1 MLISKKWL
9 SEFVKLP
16 SGVSDLDLAKT
27 LTLSTVEVEKVI
39 DQAAAMDKMVLG
51 LVVACATHPNADRLK
66 ICSVDVGDR
75 MIQVVCGGTNVA
87 QGMKVAVALAGS
99 KVKWHGEGD
108 LIELS
113 NTKIRGEKSE
123 GMICAGI
130 EIGIEKSGEGEHE
143 IMDLSSVDAAPG
155 TPLAKAL
162 GRDDV
167 TFEIEHKS
175 LTNRPDLMGHFGM
188 AREVAALYRVALQP
202 RVTAEAPTP
211 SPAVGRDPANGSGN
225 SPSGRGRDTVDLTVS
240 IADPALCPRY
250 RAVALDGIVVAPSPA
265 WLRAR
270 LSSCGVR
277 SINNVVD
284 VTNFVML
291 ELGQPMHAFDADKI
305 GGDKIEIVV
314 RGAKGEKVACLDD
327 ATYAVDEGALLI
339 TDGTNPIAIAGV
351 MGGKESAVTN
361 ATTRIVFESANF
373 SPVSVRKTST
383 RLALRSESSARFEK
397 SLDPDQCTAALDRAV
412 ALLVELCPTAR
423 VASSVVDEYPN
434 PPKPV
439 VVELSPAQVSGLLGA
454 EISSGDIVD
463 ILGRLGFSMTPFEPS
478 TLSAFEPLSI
488 TIPSWRATKDVQIK
502 EDVIEEVARIY
513 GYDRIPS
520 SLPTFSITPPPQDP
534 VRLFARAMRK
544 TLSVGLG
551 ATEVYRYA
559 YVSPETIAK
568 LGFVAADHVKLANP
582 LAADRP
588 YLAQSLLPNLFETV
602 ADNHRA
608 SSTVSVFE
616 IDRVFFGV
624 GEDQQPYHLA
634 VAHSA
639 VGDEKP
645 FATVRENVRVLL
657 SSAGLDVSFGPVTN
671 PGSWMHPGRSADIL
685 VGGKKFGIVAE
696 SSPEAS
702 QSLGIDRRVAVAE
715 MNLSMLAGVV
725 ATPRTFSP
733 IPTFPSATRD
743 LAFVVAD
750 RVAYADVETAL
761 RGEAKLLV
769 SVDLFDVYRGKGVE
783 DGKKSVAIHLSF
795 AAADRT
801 LSSEEVE
808 REVSAIVA
816 VLSERFDATMRA

>member
-16 SGVSDLDLAKT
+16 SGVSDLDLAAK
-27 LTLSTVEVEKVI
+27 LTLSTVEVEKVT
-39 DQAAAMDKMVLG
+39 DQAAAMDKMVVG
-51 LVVACATHPNADRLK
+51 LVVACSVHPNADRLK

-75 MIQVVCGGTNVA
+75 MVQIVCGGTNVA

-108 LIELS
+108 LVELS

-123 GMICAGI
+123 GMICAGS

-143 IMDLSSVDAAPG
+143 IMDLSSCDFPPG
-155 TPLAKAL
+155 TPLAKTL

-175 LTNRPDLMGHFGM
+175 LTNRPDLMGHYGM
-188 AREVAALYRVALQP
+188 AREIAALYRVALDKKEP
-202 RVTAEAPTP
+202 ASTEA
-211 SPAVGRDPANGSGN
+211 GSTIALN
-225 SPSGRGRDTVDLTVS
+225 VS
-240 IADPALCPRY
+240 ISDPTLCPRY

-305 GGDKIEIVV
+305 SDGSTVKIVV
-314 RGAKGEKVACLDD
+314 RSATKGEKVACLDD

-339 TDGTNPIAIAGV
+339 TDGKNPIAIAGV

-361 ATTRIVFESANF
+361 ATTRVVFESANF

-383 RLALRSESSARFEK
+383 KLALRSESSARFEK
-397 SLDPDQCTAALDRAV
+397 SLDPAQCAAALDRAV

-423 VASSVVDEYPN
+423 VASNVVDEYPT

-439 VVELSPAQVSGLLGA
+439 VVELSPAQVSALLGV
-454 EISSGDIVD
+454 EISSDDIVD
-463 ILGRLGFSMTPFEPS
+463 ILGRLGFKIQYSRPDPN
-478 TLSAFEPLSI
+478 APLSI
-488 TIPSWRATKDVQIK
+488 TVPSWRATKDVSIK
-502 EDVIEEVARIY
+502 EDIIEEVARIY

-520 SLPTFSITPPPQDP
+520 TLPTFSIVPPPQDP
-534 VRLFARAMRK
+534 VRLFARAIRK
-544 TLSVGLG
+544 ALSVGLG

-559 YVSPETIAK
+559 YVSPETLTR
-568 LGFVAADHVKLANP
+568 LGFDLATHVKLANP

-588 YLAQSLLPNLFETV
+588 YLAQSLLPNLLESV

-608 SSTVSVFE
+608 ASTVSIFE
-616 IDRVFFGV
+616 IDRVFIGV
-624 GEDQQPYHLA
+624 GEDEQPYHLA
-634 VAHSA
+634 MAYSA
-639 VGDEKP
+639 AGDEKP

-657 SSAGLDVSFGPVTN
+657 SSAGLDVSFGPITN

-685 VGGKKFGIVAE
+685 VNGKKFGIVAE
-696 SSPEAS
+696 SLPEAS

-715 MNLSMLAGVV
+715 MNLSELSLRPARLA
-725 ATPRTFSP
+725 AFAP
-733 IPTFPSATRD
+733 IPQFPSATRD

-750 RVAYADVETAL
+750 RVAYGDIETAL
-761 RGEAKLLV
+761 RGASKLLV

-783 DGKKSVAIHLSF
+783 DGKKSVAVHLQFSSP
-795 AAADRT
+795 DRT
-801 LSSEEVE
+801 LSSQEAD
-808 REVSAIVA
+808 REVVAIVG
-816 VLSERFDATMRA
+816 VLQSRFDATMRA

>member
-16 SGVSDLDLAKT
+16 SGVSDLDLAAK
-27 LTLSTVEVEKVI
+27 LTLSTVEVEKVT
-39 DQAAAMDKMVLG
+39 DQAAAMDKMVVG
-51 LVVACATHPNADRLK
+51 LVVACSVHPNADRLK

-75 MIQVVCGGTNVA
+75 MVQIVCGGTNVA

-108 LIELS
+108 LVELS

-123 GMICAGI
+123 GMICAGS

-143 IMDLSSVDAAPG
+143 IMDLSSCDFPPG
-155 TPLAKAL
+155 TPLAKTL

-175 LTNRPDLMGHFGM
+175 LTNRPDLMGHYGM
-188 AREVAALYRVALQP
+188 AREIAALYRVALDKKEP
-202 RVTAEAPTP
+202 ASTEA
-211 SPAVGRDPANGSGN
+211 GSTIALN
-225 SPSGRGRDTVDLTVS
+225 VS
-240 IADPALCPRY
+240 ISDPTLCPRY
-250 RAVALDGIVVAPSPA
+250 RAVAVDGIVVAPSPA

-291 ELGQPMHAFDADKI
+291 ELGQPMHAFDADRI
-305 GGDKIEIVV
+305 SHGDAIKIVV
-314 RGAKGEKVACLDD
+314 RSATAGEKVSCLDD
-327 ATYAVDEGALLI
+327 QTYAVDEGALLI
-339 TDGTNPIAIAGV
+339 TDGKNPIAIAGV

-361 ATTRIVFESANF
+361 ATTRVVFESANF

-383 RLALRSESSARFEK
+383 KLALRSESSARFEK
-397 SLDPDQCTAALDRAV
+397 SLDPAQCAAALDRAV

-423 VASSVVDEYPN
+423 VASNVVDEYPT

-439 VVELSPAQVSGLLGA
+439 VVELSPAQVSALLGV
-454 EISSGDIVD
+454 EISSDDIVD
-463 ILGRLGFSMTPFEPS
+463 ILGRLGFKIQYSRPDPN
-478 TLSAFEPLSI
+478 APLSI
-488 TIPSWRATKDVQIK
+488 TVPSWRATKDVSIK
-502 EDVIEEVARIY
+502 EDIIEEVARIY

-520 SLPTFSITPPPQDP
+520 TLPTFSIVPPPQDP

-544 TLSVGLG
+544 ALSVGLG

-559 YVSPETIAK
+559 YVSPETLAK
-568 LGFVAADHVKLANP
+568 LGLVANDHVKLANP

-588 YLAQSLLPNLFETV
+588 YLAQSLLPNLLETV

-608 SSTVSVFE
+608 AATVSIFE
-616 IDRVFFGV
+616 IDRVFLKASAADPEAFEGS
-624 GEDQQPYHLA
+624 GQFDQQPYHLA

-639 VGDEKP
+639 AGDEKP

-657 SSAGLDVSFGPVTN
+657 SSAGLDVSFGPITN

-685 VGGKKFGIVAE
+685 VNGKKFGIVAE
-696 SSPEAS
+696 SLPEAS
-702 QSLGIDRRVAVAE
+702 QSLGIDRRVAIAE
-715 MNLSMLAGVV
+715 LNLSELSLRPARLAAFAPV
-725 ATPRTFSP
+725 PQ
-733 IPTFPSATRD
+733 FPSATRD
-743 LAFVVAD
+743 LAFVVSD
-750 RVAYADVETAL
+750 RVAYADIEAAM
-761 RGEAKLLV
+761 RGESKLLA
-769 SVDLFDVYRGKGVE
+769 SVELFDVYRGKGVE

-795 AAADRT
+795 SSTDRT
-801 LSSEEVE
+801 LSSEEAE
-808 REVSAIVA
+808 REVAAIVA
-816 VLSERFDATMRA
+816 VLSTRFDATMRA

>member
-16 SGVSDLDLAKT
+16 SGVSDFDLAAK
-27 LTLSTVEVEKVI
+27 LTLSTVEVEKVT

-51 LVVACATHPNADRLK
+51 LVIACAVHPNADRLK

-87 QGMKVAVALAGS
+87 QGMKVAVALSGS

-108 LIELS
+108 LVELS

-143 IMDLSSVDAAPG
+143 IMDLSSLDFPPG

-188 AREVAALYRVALQP
+188 AREIAALYRVALQP
-202 RVTAEAPTP
+202 RVTAEPPTP
-211 SPAVGRDPANGSGN
+211 SN

-240 IADPALCPRY
+240 IADPTLCPRY

-270 LSSCGVR
+270 LSSCGIR

-305 GGDKIEIVV
+305 GSDSIGIVV
-314 RGAKGEKVACLDD
+314 RSATKGEKVACLDD
-327 ATYAVDEGALLI
+327 ATYALDEGALLI
-339 TDGTNPIAIAGV
+339 TDGKNPIAIAGV
-351 MGGKESAVTN
+351 MGGKESAVTD

-383 RLALRSESSARFEK
+383 KLALRSESSARFEK
-397 SLDPDQCTAALDRAV
+397 SLDPAQCEAALDRAV
-412 ALLVELCPTAR
+412 ALLTELCPTAR
-423 VASSVVDEYPN
+423 VASNVVDEYPN

-439 VVELSPAQVSGLLGA
+439 VVDLSPAQVSGLLGA
-454 EISSGDIVD
+454 EILSNDIVD

-488 TIPSWRATKDVQIK
+488 TVPSWRATKDVQIK

-520 SLPTFSITPPPQDP
+520 SLPAFNITPPPQDP

-551 ATEVYRYA
+551 AAEAYRYA

-602 ADNHRA
+602 ADNHRSA
-608 SSTVSVFE
+608 PTVSVFE

-624 GEDQQPYHLA
+624 GEDEQPYHLA
-634 VAHSA
+634 MAYSA
-639 VGDEKP
+639 AGDEKP
-645 FATVRENVRVLL
+645 FGTVRENVRVLL

-671 PGSWMHPGRSADIL
+671 PGSWMHSGRSADIL
-685 VGGKKFGIVAE
+685 VNGKKFGIVAE
-696 SSPEAS
+696 SLPEAA

-715 MNLSMLAGVV
+715 MNLSMLAAVV
-725 ATPRTFSP
+725 ATPKTFSP
-733 IPTFPSATRD
+733 VPTFPSATRD
-743 LAFVVAD
+743 LAFVVFD
-750 RVAYADVETAL
+750 RAAYGDIETAL
-761 RGEAKLLV
+761 RSASKLLV
-769 SVDLFDVYRGKGVE
+769 SVELFDVYRGKGVE
-783 DGKKSVAIHLSF
+783 DGKKSVAVHLSF
-795 AAADRT
+795 SSPDRT
-801 LSSEEVE
+801 LSSEEAD
-808 REVSAIVA
+808 REVAAIVA
-816 VLSERFDATMRA
+816 VLSKQFDATMRA

>member
-16 SGVSDLDLAKT
+16 SGVSDLDLAAK
-27 LTLSTVEVEKVI
+27 LTLSTVEVEKVT
-39 DQAAAMDKMVLG
+39 DQAAAMDKMVVG
-51 LVVACATHPNADRLK
+51 LVVACSVHPNADRLK

-75 MIQVVCGGTNVA
+75 MVQIVCGGTNVA

-108 LIELS
+108 LVELS

-123 GMICAGI
+123 GMICAGS

-143 IMDLSSVDAAPG
+143 IMDLSSRDFPPG
-155 TPLAKAL
+155 TPLAKTL

-175 LTNRPDLMGHFGM
+175 LTNRPDLMGHYGM
-188 AREVAALYRVALQP
+188 AREIAALYRVALDKKEP
-202 RVTAEAPTP
+202 ASTEAGSTIALNVLISDPT
-211 SPAVGRDPANGSGN
+211 
-225 SPSGRGRDTVDLTVS
+225 
-240 IADPALCPRY
+240 LCPRY

-305 GGDKIEIVV
+305 SDGSTVKIVV
-314 RGAKGEKVACLDD
+314 RSATKGEKVACLDD
-327 ATYAVDEGALLI
+327 ATYAVDEGTLLI
-339 TDGTNPIAIAGV
+339 TDGKNPIAIAGV

-361 ATTRIVFESANF
+361 ATTRVVFESANF
-373 SPVSVRKTST
+373 SPVSIRKTST
-383 RLALRSESSARFEK
+383 KLALRSESSARFEK
-397 SLDPDQCTAALDRAV
+397 SLDPAQCAAALDRAV

-423 VASSVVDEYPN
+423 VASNVVDEYPT

-439 VVELSPAQVSGLLGA
+439 VVELSPAQVSALLGT
-454 EISSGDIVD
+454 EISSDDIAD
-463 ILGRLGFSMTPFEPS
+463 ILGRLGFVVAPHAPN
-478 TLSAFEPLSI
+478 APHNPHAPLTI
-488 TIPSWRATKDVQIK
+488 TIPSWRATKDVSIK

-520 SLPTFSITPPPQDP
+520 SLPTFSIATPPQDP
-534 VRLFARAMRK
+534 ARLFSRAMRK
-544 TLSVGLG
+544 TLSVSLG

-568 LGFVAADHVKLANP
+568 LGFVATDHVKLANP

-588 YLAQSLLPNLFETV
+588 YLAQSLLPNILEAV

-608 SSTVSVFE
+608 AATVSIFE
-616 IDRVFFGV
+616 IDRVFHGV
-624 GEDQQPYHLA
+624 GEEEQPYHLA
-634 VAHSA
+634 MAYST
-639 VGDEKP
+639 VGDERP

-696 SSPEAS
+696 SSPESA

-715 MNLSMLAGVV
+715 MNLSMLSAVE
-725 ATPRTFSP
+725 ATPKTFSA
-733 IPTFPSATRD
+733 IPSFPSATRD
-743 LAFVVAD
+743 VAFVVAD
-750 RVAYADVETAL
+750 RVAYGDIESAL
-761 RGEAKLLV
+761 RSASKLLV
-769 SVDLFDVYRGKGVE
+769 SVELFDVYRGKGVE
-783 DGKKSVAIHLSF
+783 DGKKSVAVHLQFSSP
-795 AAADRT
+795 DRT
-801 LSSEEVE
+801 LSSEEAD
-808 REVSAIVA
+808 REVAAIVA
-816 VLSERFDATMRA
+816 VLSKQFDATMRA